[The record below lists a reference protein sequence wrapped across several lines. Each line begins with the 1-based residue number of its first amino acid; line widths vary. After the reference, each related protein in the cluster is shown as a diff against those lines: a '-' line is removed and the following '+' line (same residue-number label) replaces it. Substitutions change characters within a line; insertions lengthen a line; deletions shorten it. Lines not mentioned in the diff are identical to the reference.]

1 MVKYAQRLVI
11 AICVLLLTQAAFA
24 QTLPR
29 SIKRYL
35 DRNYSGWKL
44 AGECY
49 EKESENKRIL
59 VGDFDGNGK
68 RDYAVKFIRCEKG
81 FFMAFLANGRRW
93 KPFYLH
99 IWEDAKE
106 ARFSDLVLFSKGESY
121 EPAGTPKLKFD
132 SPADFHCESDVGGVH
147 TYRNGKF
154 IAY

>member
-1 MVKYAQRLVI
+1 M
-11 AICVLLLTQAAFA
+11 
-24 QTLPR
+24 
-29 SIKRYL
+29 
-35 DRNYSGWKL
+35 
-44 AGECY
+44 AGECN

-59 VGDFDGNGK
+59 VSDFDGNGR
-68 RDYAVKFIRCEKG
+68 RDYAVKFIRGEKG

-106 ARFSDLVLFSKGESY
+106 ARFSDLILFRKGEYS
-121 EPAGTPKLKFD
+121 EADGTPRLKFD